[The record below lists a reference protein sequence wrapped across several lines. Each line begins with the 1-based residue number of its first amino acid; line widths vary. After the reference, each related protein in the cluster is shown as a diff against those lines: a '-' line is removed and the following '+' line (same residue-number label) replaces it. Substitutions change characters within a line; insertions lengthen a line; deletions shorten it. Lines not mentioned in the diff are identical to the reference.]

1 MSINYADHKYPGSEG
16 NDLVMKSLIAVFFL
30 ISMVAMTV
38 VQVKRVNKVHQD
50 KNEYGYKFAPNDLRF
65 DSMNKIVKLSIFC
78 LIAAS
83 LCGFTGIAGGMVLG
97 PLFLSYNMVP
107 QVMAGTN
114 QYITMIASLVTVL
127 QFMLLGD
134 LLWNYAILFGTMT
147 IVAAYCG
154 LKSLNVYIARS
165 GKQSVIAIVLAICL
179 GFALLSLPLKYII

>member
-1 MSINYADHKYPGSEG
+1 M
-16 NDLVMKSLIAVFFL
+16 
-30 ISMVAMTV
+30 
-38 VQVKRVNKVHQD
+38 KRVNKVHQD
-50 KNEYGYKFAPNDLRF
+50 KNEFGYQFAPNDLRF
-65 DSMNKIVKLSIFC
+65 DSMNTIVKLSVFC

-127 QFMLLGD
+127 QFVLLKD
-134 LLWNYAILFGTMT
+134 LLWNYALLFGVMT

-154 LKSLNVYIARS
+154 LQSLNVYIARS
-165 GKQSVIAIVLAICL
+165 GK
-179 GFALLSLPLKYII
+179 